1 MGSSISV
8 SGKGYTFGESLSLT
22 TGGAYLSVGDRAIDY
37 GQYYQYYSGYQN
49 LDANGAVF
57 TFAFDSQN
65 YQTYA
70 LTANRYR
77 FRSQFIRWNMGN
89 TDSQMFGISQQLS
102 DDGDKLVVG
111 TRLNEVYVYHKN
123 ESTWH
128 CIDNPNDSSEG
139 QVTSKWG
146 ESVAISGGM
155 VMSLPLAASY
165 QYANQP
171 GYVDLFEW
179 NGSAWVSARVF
190 YNRKKRRRLFWI
202 KNGFIL

>member
-1 MGSSISV
+1 MVNIMN
-8 SGKGYTFGESLSLT
+8 TIM
-22 TGGAYLSVGDRAIDY
+22 AIKIY
-37 GQYYQYYSGYQN
+37 
-49 LDANGAVF
+49 GAVF

-70 LTANRYR
+70 LTANTTDPDLNLLDGRY
-77 FRSQFIRWNMGN
+77 GD

-111 TRLNEVYVYHKN
+111 TRLNDYVYHKN

-146 ESVAISGGM
+146 ESVAISGNGN
-155 VMSLPLAASY
+155 VIAVAASY

-179 NGSAWVSARVF
+179 NGSASKA
-190 YNRKKRRRLFWI
+190 L
-202 KNGFIL
+202 L